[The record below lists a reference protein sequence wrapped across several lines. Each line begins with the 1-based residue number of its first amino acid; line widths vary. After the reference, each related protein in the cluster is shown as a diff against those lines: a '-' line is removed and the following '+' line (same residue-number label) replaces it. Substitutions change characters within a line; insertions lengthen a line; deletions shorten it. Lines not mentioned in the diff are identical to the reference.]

1 VIRLVQAHPDDP
13 AARPLLDGLAEEYA
27 RLYGGGPT
35 DDELRSRGAED
46 FVPPRGVL
54 LLLVEDGETIA
65 GGALAPLQQG
75 VAEVKRM
82 WTGPAHR
89 RQGYARHVLAAL
101 ELEAVVL
108 GYRAIRLQT
117 GKLSAPALALYAEA
131 GYHASSPFGRYERH
145 PLLVGFEKQLA

>member
-1 VIRLVQAHPDDP
+1 MIRLLQAHPDDP
-13 AARPLLDGLAEEYA
+13 AARPLLDGLAEEEA
-27 RLYGGGPT
+27 R
-35 DDELRSRGAED
+35 EASD

-54 LLLVEDGETIA
+54 LVLVEDGETIA
-65 GGALAPLQQG
+65 GGALAPLQED

-89 RQGYARHVLAAL
+89 RQGYARHVLSAL

-117 GKLSAPALALYAEA
+117 GKLSGPALALYADA
-131 GYHASSPFGRYERH
+131 GYHATAATGRD
-145 PLLVGFEKQLA
+145 PLLVGFEKRLA